1 MAKSKE
7 AFTKAWAQ
15 IVARTW
21 VDEEFKKKL
30 LKNPEKVLK
39 EMGIA
44 VPSGVKLELHQQSEK
59 KLHLILPQMPEME
72 LSEKELKKF
81 YAGKGCLKGDCGGN
95 CGGGSCW

>member
-39 EMGIA
+39 EMGIEI
-44 VPSGVKLELHQQSEK
+44 PKGVKLELHEQTKNKVHLFLPNKPSET
-59 KLHLILPQMPEME
+59 M
-72 LSEKELKKF
+72 SEQELKHVV
-81 YAGKGCLKGDCGGN
+81 
-95 CGGGSCW
+95 GGGGCGLLCWD